1 MNGRSM
7 RMELDGNI
15 NNKENIEEISE
26 KRLEEIKQEYPNFM
40 QIYTINDYKK
50 IEQLM
55 NENTYVSEICEIMGR
70 NVESVRK
77 AIENIVKTKVNI
89 KSYRQNN

>member
-1 MNGRSM
+1 MK
-7 RMELDGNI
+7 MELDGNI
-15 NNKENIEEISE
+15 NNKENIGEISE

-55 NENTYVSEICEIMGR
+55 NENTCVSEIYEIMGR

-77 AIENIVKTKVNI
+77 VIENIVKTKVNI

>member
-1 MNGRSM
+1 MNGRLM
-7 RMELDGNI
+7 KMELDGNI
-15 NNKENIEEISE
+15 NNKENIREISE

-55 NENTYVSEICEIMGR
+55 NENRSVSEICEIMGR

-77 AIENIVKTKVNI
+77 VIENIVKTKVNI

>member
-1 MNGRSM
+1 MK
-7 RMELDGNI
+7 MELDGSI
-15 NNKENIEEISE
+15 NNKENIREIYE

-55 NENTYVSEICEIMGR
+55 NENRSVSEICELMGR

-77 AIENIVKTKVNI
+77 VIENIVKTKVNI

>member
-1 MNGRSM
+1 MNGRLM
-7 RMELDGNI
+7 KMELDGNI
-15 NNKENIEEISE
+15 NNKENIGEISE
-26 KRLEEIKQEYPNFM
+26 KRLEEIKQEFRNFM

-55 NENTYVSEICEIMGR
+55 NENRSVSEICEIMGR

-77 AIENIVKTKVNI
+77 VIENIFKTKVNI